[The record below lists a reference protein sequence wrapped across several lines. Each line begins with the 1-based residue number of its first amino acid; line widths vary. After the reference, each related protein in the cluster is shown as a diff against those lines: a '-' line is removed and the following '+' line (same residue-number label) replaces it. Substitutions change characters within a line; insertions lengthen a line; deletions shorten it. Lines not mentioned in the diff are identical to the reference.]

1 VGEFRRPRG
10 RGEGSK
16 GMWRFKVGGRKDGD
30 IPGILGRERG
40 EREGGGGLGGKEEM
54 KTGAVSGSPCGSTT
68 LLDSSLSRV

>member
-1 VGEFRRPRG
+1 
-10 RGEGSK
+10 
-16 GMWRFKVGGRKDGD
+16 MWRFEVGGRKDGD
-30 IPGILGRERG
+30 IPGILGR